1 MSNRFI
7 ITLTEETM
15 AALEAAGRQGSL
27 EYAEYMETMLHDAL
41 VHHLTED
48 ILERNGEL
56 QERLRAAPK
65 SGAGQAILGEIASNT
80 RRLETVTRMD
90 STVTRMDSPIA
101 RVEPLEEGQC

>member
-7 ITLTEETM
+7 ITLTDDTM
-15 AALEAAGRQGSL
+15 AALEAAGRQGSP
-27 EYAEYMETMLHDAL
+27 ECAEYMETMLHDAL

-48 ILERNGEL
+48 IPERNGEL
-56 QERLRAAPK
+56 QERLRAIPK

-90 STVTRMDSPIA
+90 SPVA
-101 RVEPLEEGQC
+101 RVEPLEDGQC